1 MLDQF
6 FSSNLETQNTT
17 TTLSIKSVLLC
28 TAASLI
34 LGLGIALAYRFRN
47 QSSKSFV
54 VTLALLPAIVQLVIM
69 LVNGNL
75 GTGVAVAGAFSLVR
89 FRSVPG
95 SARDIGSIFLAMA
108 IGLATG
114 MGYIGIALLFTLII
128 SAVSLLYTVSGFGEK
143 KEEEKGLKVTI
154 PESLDYTEIFDDL
167 FQKYTSKWEL
177 VQVKTASM
185 GSLYR
190 LEYQIILKNPSKE
203 KEFLDE
209 IRCRNGNLEISCG
222 RVELNREEL

>member
-1 MLDQF
+1 M
-6 FSSNLETQNTT
+6 
-17 TTLSIKSVLLC
+17 
-28 TAASLI
+28 
-34 LGLGIALAYRFRN
+34 
-47 QSSKSFV
+47 
-54 VTLALLPAIVQLVIM
+54 
-69 LVNGNL
+69 
-75 GTGVAVAGAFSLVR
+75 VR

>member
-6 FSSNLETQNTT
+6 FSSILETQNTT

-54 VTLALLPAIVQLVIM
+54 VTLALLPAIVQMVIM

-114 MGYIGIALLFTLII
+114 MGYIGTALLFTLII

-154 PESLDYTEIFDDL
+154 PESLDYTGIFDDL